1 MRRLFSPRWILI
13 HLGVALLVVTMVNLG
28 FWQLH
33 RLDEKQAFNA
43 RVTEQIAKPVLD
55 YSQKFPSP
63 AAAEWTRV
71 KVTGRYDTS
80 KAITIINRSQDGT
93 AGYDIAIPFI
103 NEDGTVFLVNR
114 GFVPLAVQQPE
125 TTTQVVSIIGYL
137 RATQRRG
144 AVGAIDSTDTTNT
157 EFQRFDLPLIAKATH
172 REILTTSYLQVIEES
187 PTSDTQWP
195 SAVAMPVLDEGSH
208 LSYAVQ
214 WFFFSAT
221 ALTAWVFVVRRKLRE
236 PLSDPAAPT
245 QTSA

>member
-33 RLDEKQAFNA
+33 RLDEKQAFNT

-71 KVTGRYDTS
+71 KLTGRYDTS
-80 KAITIINRSQDGT
+80 TAITIINRSQDGT

-103 NEDGTVFLVNR
+103 NEDGTVILVNR
-114 GFVPLAVQQPE
+114 GFVPLAVKEPE
-125 TTTQVVSIIGYL
+125 TTIQVVSMIGYL

-187 PTSDTQWP
+187 PASDSQWP

-236 PLSDPAAPT
+236 SLSDPAAPT
-245 QTSA
+245 QTSV

>member
-1 MRRLFSPRWILI
+1 
-13 HLGVALLVVTMVNLG
+13 MVNLG

-33 RLDEKQAFNA
+33 RLDEKKAFNA
-43 RVTEQIAKPVLD
+43 RVTEQTARPVLD
-55 YSQKFPSP
+55 YSQNVPSP
-63 AAAEWTRV
+63 LAAEWSRV
-71 KVTGRYDTS
+71 KLTGRYDTE
-80 KAITIINRSQDGT
+80 KTVTIINRSQDGT

-103 NEDGTVFLVNR
+103 NEDGTVFLINR
-114 GFVPLAVQQPE
+114 GFVPLAEQQPS
-125 TTTQVVSIIGYL
+125 TTTQKISVIGFL
-137 RATQRRG
+137 RATQRRS
-144 AVGAIDSTDTTNT
+144 AVGAIDSTDTSNT

-172 REILTTSYLQVIEES
+172 PELLTTSYLQVIKES
-187 PTSDTQWP
+187 PTSNSQWP